1 MPDSPEERLI
11 ELALVRRSGQGDREA
26 FDTLVI
32 RHQASVFRLARY
44 LMGTSE
50 EAEDVLQ
57 QTFLS
62 AWQGARGF
70 RGESGV
76 RTWLLSIARNA
87 SLSRRQRAAREPID
101 RTSLDDL
108 GIRAGWGGPDPE
120 QLAEAAE
127 QRDHLAAAMA
137 TLAPEEREIL
147 TLRDLEGIP
156 GDEVAAMLGLGLA
169 AMKSRLHRARLS
181 LGAAV
186 RGEVNHATH
195 RA

>member
-1 MPDSPEERLI
+1 MPDFPEEGLI
-11 ELALVRRSGQGDREA
+11 DLALVRRSAQGDREA
-26 FDTLVI
+26 FDALVT
-32 RHQASVFRLARY
+32 RHQASVFRLARH
-44 LMGTSE
+44 LMGAAD

-76 RTWLLSIARNA
+76 RTWLLTIARNA
-87 SLSRRQRAAREPID
+87 AVSRRQKAAREPVD
-101 RTSLDDL
+101 ETSLDDL

-120 QLAEAAE
+120 QLAVAAE
-127 QRDHLAAAMA
+127 QRDRLAVALA
-137 TLAPEEREIL
+137 TLARDEREIL
-147 TLRDLEGIP
+147 TLRDLEGLP
-156 GDEVAAMLGLGLA
+156 GDEVAAMLGLSLA

-186 RGEVNHATH
+186 RGELNHATR